1 MKEFKEV
8 VVTFNDGNRKI
19 SMYFTPS
26 DEKDGLNM
34 QMAINP
40 ELKEGEEPDM
50 PLLLANVFMQ
60 ALKMTEKDGE
70 PTIIEEKSDVY
81 S

>member
-26 DEKDGLNM
+26 DEQDGLNM
-34 QMAINP
+34 QMAVNP

>member
-34 QMAINP
+34 QMAVNP

>member
-40 ELKEGEEPDM
+40 ELKEEEEPDM